1 MISIQNHN
9 FIESH
14 HRNRERRVPMNYYIT
29 NMETHKL
36 ELHFE
41 KEDYLALPENLK
53 KEINRNFLF
62 SRKFNAWVSRQNSQI
77 SGRLRR

>member
-1 MISIQNHN
+1 
-9 FIESH
+9 
-14 HRNRERRVPMNYYIT
+14 MNYYIT

-53 KEINRNFLF
+53 KEINRNKKTWAYRWWKDR
-62 SRKFNAWVSRQNSQI
+62 RKAEF
-77 SGRLRR
+77 

>member
-1 MISIQNHN
+1 MVLFRNHN

-14 HRNRERRVPMNYYIT
+14 HRNRERRVAMNGYVM

-41 KEDYLALPENLK
+41 KKDYLALPEDLK
-53 KEINRNFLF
+53 KEINNNFLF
-62 SRKFNAWVSRQNSQI
+62 SGKSNA
-77 SGRLRR
+77 

>member
-9 FIESH
+9 FIELH
-14 HRNRERRVPMNYYIT
+14 HRNQERRVSMNYYIT

-53 KEINRNFLF
+53 KEINRNVLF
-62 SRKFNAWVSRQNSQI
+62 SGKSNAWVSRAKFPN
-77 SGRLRR
+77 LW

>member
-1 MISIQNHN
+1 MD
-9 FIESH
+9 
-14 HRNRERRVPMNYYIT
+14 YYIT

-62 SRKFNAWVSRQNSQI
+62 SGKSNAWVQMVERP
-77 SGRLRR
+77 GKG

>member
-1 MISIQNHN
+1 
-9 FIESH
+9 
-14 HRNRERRVPMNYYIT
+14 MNYYIT

-53 KEINRNFLF
+53 KEINRNVLF
-62 SRKFNAWVSRQNSQI
+62 SGKSNAWVSRAKFPNLWQDEAVAKKLGLIDGGKTGENRQVQ
-77 SGRLRR
+77 RD